1 MSLRAITSFTS
12 SRAMFINKAMT
23 FDTKFTPLLTFGL
36 GSAAAFSMAPSYLWP
51 LLVLGLSGLYV
62 LLTKAQ
68 SKRSAFFTGY
78 LFGFGYFLF
87 SLSWIGNALL
97 VEGNPYQWVWPLAV
111 CGLPLVLAVFTGLAT
126 LCAYRLSSLTAA
138 RGFFAFVA
146 WMMLFEWLRGHVF
159 TGFPWNLY
167 GYAWGEY
174 PTLLQ
179 SMAYINVYGLTFLT
193 ILWCSV
199 PGFLWVQRKAWVV
212 PLVAVALLGV
222 CLGYGHLRLQEE
234 TTYHDDIY
242 VTVVQ
247 PNIAQEDKWDRF
259 KIRDN
264 FMRHLALSTP
274 PPAATSPEDMHLIIW
289 PETAVSSWLLQSPRI
304 MGELTQVLQASPSTT
319 LLTGYL
325 AHDTEA
331 NLYANALI
339 AIDGEGQVF
348 NQYNK
353 HHLVP
358 FGEYIPFQKYI
369 PLPTVTSFSG
379 FEKGNGIKT
388 YELGDRLRYIPMVC
402 YEILFPDKVKMP
414 AAADVIIN
422 VTNDAWYGDS
432 AGPRQHLAQARYRAI
447 ETGLPVIRAA
457 NTGISAI
464 IDPFGRI
471 LERYPLS
478 TVGNLQQKLP
488 KSKKIKS
495 LSAQTKSFLFIA
507 FLLGLVFFAYKER
520 IIPV

>member
-1 MSLRAITSFTS
+1 MTL
-12 SRAMFINKAMT
+12 NKYIA
-23 FDTKFTPLLTFGL
+23 PLLAFAL
-36 GSAAAFSMAPSYLWP
+36 GSGAAFSMAPTYLWP
-51 LLVLGLSGLYV
+51 LLVVGLSGLYV

-68 SKRSAFFTGY
+68 SKRAAFFTGY

-97 VEGNPYQWVWPLAV
+97 VADNPYAWAWPFAV
-111 CGLPLVLAVFTGLAT
+111 CGLPLLLAAFTGLAT
-126 LCAYRLSSLTAA
+126 LCTHRFSTLTAVS
-138 RGFFAFVA
+138 GCLAFMA
-146 WMMLFEWLRGHVF
+146 WMMLFEWLRGHVL

-167 GYAWGEY
+167 GYTWAPY
-174 PTLLQ
+174 PALTQ
-179 SMAYINVYGLTFLT
+179 SLAHINVYGLSFLT

-199 PGFLWVQRKAWVV
+199 PGFLWVQRKEWLV
-212 PLVAVALLGV
+212 PLVAVMSLGA
-222 CLGYGHLRLQEE
+222 CFLYGTLRLQEA
-234 TTYHDDIY
+234 TTYHDTIY

-274 PPAATSPEDMHLIIW
+274 PPGNSPEDTHLIVW
-289 PETAVSSWLLQSPRI
+289 PETAVSSWLLQSPGI
-304 MGELTQVLQASPSTT
+304 MGELAQHLQATPSTY

-325 AHDTEA
+325 AHDDVA
-331 NLYANALI
+331 NTYANALI
-339 AIDGEGQVF
+339 AVDGTGQVF

-379 FEKGNGIKT
+379 FEKGDGIKG
-388 YELGDRLRYIPMVC
+388 YGLGDRLTYIPMVC
-402 YEILFPDKVKMP
+402 YEILFPDKVKTP
-414 AAADVIIN
+414 ASADVIIN

-432 AGPRQHLAQARYRAI
+432 AGPRQHLDLARYRAI

-471 LERYPLS
+471 LESYPLS

-495 LSAQTKSFLFIA
+495 PSRQTKSFLFIA
-507 FLLGLVFFAYKER
+507 FLLGFASFGYKGRR
-520 IIPV
+520 IAV